1 MQILPPLIQARMAEI
16 AVELYPLCC
25 RGRQV
30 LNNIPPVSLHFL
42 VKIAPS
48 CISVQEHEAFG
59 ITVCTAGR
67 KWFSST
73 ESRVIY
79 TVSL

>member
-1 MQILPPLIQARMAEI
+1 MAEI

-30 LNNIPPVSLHFL
+30 LKNTPPVSLHFL

-59 ITVCTAGR
+59 VTVCTAGR
-67 KWFSST
+67 K
-73 ESRVIY
+73 
-79 TVSL
+79 

>member
-1 MQILPPLIQARMAEI
+1 MQILPPFIRARMAEI
-16 AVELYPLCC
+16 AVELHPLCC

-30 LNNIPPVSLHFL
+30 LKKIPPISLNFL

-67 KWFSST
+67 KLFSST
-73 ESRVIY
+73 ESGVIY